1 MLKTTILKK
10 KDIKDLKIDKGFVV
24 CGDIHIF
31 NTYPYN
37 NNSKIISS
45 RLSDIASA
53 LDEVG
58 YAARALNLPAILN
71 GDIIMSGI
79 FDYPVEYVL
88 TKFLT
93 KYSDITIFINLGNHD
108 FDGVHS
114 VITPLIKYGNNNNH
128 FVISEPSKFSFY
140 EIDPKINFYFAPF
153 QRKME
158 ALLSLKKL
166 SKNLN
171 GKETNILF
179 IHNQFSGSV
188 YSNKIK
194 SKSGISQ
201 NLFMNGKFSKYNMII
216 ASHIHKF
223 QSICGGKGIYTSSLI
238 PLNFGE
244 RKKEHG
250 FHIINIE
257 NEHDYFI
264 IPKAPKFVY
273 LKFDQLN
280 EYEKNHLVKKVKGN
294 IVCIKKKNEVVI
306 NKKNIIKKL
315 LLLGA
320 RFVTFKNI
328 TKNKRKENNIDIK
341 ESENVEEIVSKYSK
355 ILSDKYPKMRH
366 KKIER
371 IGLEILHEAQQ
382 VKSLLNS

>member
-1 MLKTTILKK
+1 VLKTTIIKK
-10 KDIKDLKIDKGFVV
+10 KDIKKLKIKKGVVV

-31 NTYPYN
+31 NVYPYN
-37 NNSKIISS
+37 DNSNIISS

-58 YAARALNLPAILN
+58 YVAKVLDLPIVLN
-71 GDIIMSGI
+71 GDIITSGI

-93 KYSDITIFINLGNHD
+93 KYSDTTIFINLGNHD
-108 FDGVHS
+108 FDGIHS

-128 FVISEPSKFSFY
+128 FVMSEPSKFSFY
-140 EIDPKINFYFAPF
+140 EVKPKVNFYFAPF
-153 QRKME
+153 QRKIE
-158 ALLSLKKL
+158 ALRSLEKL
-166 SKNLN
+166 SKKLN
-171 GKETNILF
+171 GKEINILF
-179 IHNQFSGSV
+179 IHNQFSGSI
-188 YSNKIK
+188 YSNKAK

-201 NLFMNGKFSKYNMII
+201 NLFVNGKFSKYNMVI

-244 RKKEHG
+244 RRKEHG
-250 FHIINIE
+250 FHIIDIE
-257 NEHDYFI
+257 NKYDYFI

-273 LKFDQLN
+273 LNLDQLK
-280 EYEKNHLVKKVKGN
+280 EYDKSHLAKKIKGN
-294 IVCIKKKNEVVI
+294 IICIKKKNETII
-306 NKKNIIKKL
+306 NKKNITKKL

-328 TKNKRKENNIDIK
+328 VKNKRKENEMKIK

-355 ILSDKYPKMRH
+355 VLFDRNPKMKH
-366 KKIER
+366 KKIEN

-382 VKSLLNS
+382 VKSLSNL